1 MASKTAVVRFTAN
14 FETNLEHIAAFWS
27 ERQAPQAFSHLLDE
41 LADTVVGNL
50 EQHPRIGRKFFAR
63 SPQSLEVRERVQM
76 LRKRFADAE
85 VREYLSGDYLLLY
98 AVVAQRVARK
108 PGLTVYL
115 LAIKHHRQ
123 LSFDFDG
130 FWRANRGED
139 S

>member
-1 MASKTAVVRFTAN
+1 MAAKAAEVRFTAN
-14 FETNLEHIAAFWS
+14 FEANLEQIAVFWD
-27 ERQAPQAFSHLLDE
+27 EQQAPQAYFHLLDE
-41 LADTVVGNL
+41 LTDTVVGNL
-50 EQHPRIGRKFFAR
+50 EQHPRIGRRFFAR
-63 SPQSLEVRERVQM
+63 SAQSVEVRERVKA
-76 LRKRFADAE
+76 LRKRFGDAE

-98 AVVAQRVARK
+98 AVVAQSVARK
-108 PGLTVYL
+108 PSLTVYM